1 MAAITHTMATPSCQ
15 RGHSPTIRGALR
27 VPIIGTAMMLMALV
41 AGGRLRARPN
51 QMIWAKP

>member
-1 MAAITHTMATPSCQ
+1 MAAITQTMATPSCQ
-15 RGHSPTIRGALR
+15 RGHSPTISGALS
-27 VPIIGTAMMLMALV
+27 VPIMGTAMTLIALV